1 MHFMF
6 GLIASFY
13 RFSTQ
18 LYTTDPEHIGNN
30 FIHLTNYSINK
41 ESEKFEQNMDPDSA
55 EVGFMNH
62 IWTTWINVLQGSK
75 WTLTSLWKYLRENFK
90 IEKKPIWDKGQT

>member
-1 MHFMF
+1 MF

-41 ESEKFEQNMDPDSA
+41 ESENFEQNTDPDLP
-55 EVGFMNH
+55 EVGLRQYF
-62 IWTTWINVLQGSK
+62 
-75 WTLTSLWKYLRENFK
+75 YLDDREC
-90 IEKKPIWDKGQT
+90 